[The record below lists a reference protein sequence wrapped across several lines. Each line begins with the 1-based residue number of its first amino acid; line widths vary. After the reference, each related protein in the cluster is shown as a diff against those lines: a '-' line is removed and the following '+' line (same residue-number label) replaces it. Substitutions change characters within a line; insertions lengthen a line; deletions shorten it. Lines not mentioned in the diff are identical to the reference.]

1 MNKESIIV
9 TLNSIKDIDKIS
21 KDTKYINLCIDN
33 VDMELI
39 NYLIDNGKDYLYSDC
54 INDINGFVYV
64 DYDMFMNSEMV
75 INNIINSINSD
86 YSVIEKIRFV
96 YIYLGKILCRDIN
109 VNMDKNEIVSF
120 SNISTINNIW
130 GCIYKRRCTD
140 ISISKLFMYILSRI
154 GIKSELVNS
163 GVNSIGNKI
172 FIDDD
177 NFIIVNLF
185 DDLSYIQGGFIT
197 KYFDKYNNDKNIDR
211 KINYIRDEY
220 CDYYIDKALSNID
233 YLDDD
238 VVRGIL
244 SITEKIIDIRNIGSY
259 ELSMIYSNLFKSYL
273 PNYDVRINNFYVNG
287 DSGREH
293 FIVINYGDNYYSFN
307 YSKNSFISVSYD
319 ELYKNIKNN
328 LIGLYDDEDFVINK
342 KEVLV

>member
-9 TLNSIKDIDKIS
+9 TLNSIKDINKIS

-39 NYLIDNGKDYLYSDC
+39 NYLISDGNDYLYSDC
-54 INDINGFVYV
+54 VNNINGFVYT
-64 DYDMFMNSEMV
+64 DYDMFKDSEKV
-75 INNIINSINSD
+75 IDGIINSIND
-86 YSVIEKIRFV
+86 EYSIIEKIRYV
-96 YIYLGKILCRDIN
+96 YIYLGKILSRDIN

-130 GCIYKRRCTD
+130 GCINKRKCTD

-163 GVNSIGNKI
+163 GVNSIGNKVYL
-172 FIDDD
+172 DDD

-185 DDLSYIQGGFIT
+185 NDLSFIQGGFIT
-197 KYFDKYNNDKNIDR
+197 KYFDKYNNDKKLDKN
-211 KINYIRDEY
+211 INYISGEY
-220 CDYYIDKALSNID
+220 TDYYIDKALSNID
-233 YLDDD
+233 YLNGD
-238 VVRGIL
+238 VVSVIL
-244 SITEKIIDIRNIGSY
+244 SLTEKIIDIKNIGSY
-259 ELSMIYSNLFKSYL
+259 ELAMIYSNLFETYL

-287 DSGREH
+287 ESGKEH

-328 LIGLYDDEDFVINK
+328 LIGLYSDEDFVIDE